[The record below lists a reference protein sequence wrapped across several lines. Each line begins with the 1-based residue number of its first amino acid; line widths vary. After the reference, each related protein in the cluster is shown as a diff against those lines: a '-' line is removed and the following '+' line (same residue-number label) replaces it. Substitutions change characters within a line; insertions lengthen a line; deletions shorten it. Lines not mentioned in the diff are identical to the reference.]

1 VQELGSSIVH
11 QPDGIKVLFLSR
23 LIDINHARDQFFFF
37 PFGAAV
43 PRQQHKEPIEH

>member
-1 VQELGSSIVH
+1 VQELGSSIVR

-23 LIDINHARDQFFFF
+23 LIDINHARDQFLF

-43 PRQQHKEPIEH
+43 PQQQHEECIEH